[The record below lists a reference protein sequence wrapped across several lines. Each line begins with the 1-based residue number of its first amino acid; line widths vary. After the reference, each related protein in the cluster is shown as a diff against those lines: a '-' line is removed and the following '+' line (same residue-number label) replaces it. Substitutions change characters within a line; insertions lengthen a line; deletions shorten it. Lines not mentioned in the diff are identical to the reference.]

1 MTAGDT
7 RQALLD
13 AAQTLLDQGG
23 QAAVTLR
30 EVGRRAGVSHN
41 APYKH
46 FASKEALLPGVAAHE
61 LRRHHAVLVEALERE
76 AAPERALEAT
86 LREHTAHA
94 VAHPER
100 FRLIYGR
107 WTTSTEELIDAAT
120 ASSTLLTETVRA
132 AQASGSLPPGDPER
146 ITAMLRAIA
155 RGAAE
160 LEAAGHLSPD
170 GKGHSD
176 ATGLVSA
183 LLDLLDP
190 RHSASTSPPP
200 PDIAA

>member
-1 MTAGDT
+1 MTARDT

-46 FASKEALLPGVAAHE
+46 FASKEALLAGVAARE
-61 LRRHHAVLVEALERE
+61 LRRHREVLADALERE
-76 AAPERALEAT
+76 ASPERALEAT

-107 WTTSTEELIDAAT
+107 WTTSTEELIDAAK
-120 ASSTLLTETVRA
+120 ASSALLTETVRA
-132 AQASGSLPPGDPER
+132 AQARGSLPPGDPER

-160 LEAAGHLSPD
+160 LEASGHLSPE

-176 ATGLVSA
+176 ATGLVS
-183 LLDLLDP
+183 DLLDYLNP
-190 RHSASTSPPP
+190 RHDEGSAVMP
-200 PDIAA
+200 